1 MKVRVSMPGAT
12 AVVELEENKA
22 GKVFK
27 ELAGQ
32 LLVYGLG
39 GGTEPVNKVPEE
51 PEKEVLAKPEPEKAE
66 PVPEEE
72 QEEDEVSE
80 KKVPLMLSGQGYK
93 GFLYIKC
100 SKCGE
105 VKAFCSKAPL
115 KYCQCG
121 CGNREELHD
130 LVPVYPRCECGRTY
144 KYLTN
149 MEDAVFDI
157 DCINCGSPMSVQWNA
172 KKRVYEPVK
181 D

>member
-1 MKVRVSMPGAT
+1 MKVRVSMQGAT

-32 LLVYGLG
+32 LLIYGLG
-39 GGTEPVNKVPEE
+39 GNETMNEPFNEPEE
-51 PEKEVLAKPEPEKAE
+51 EVLAEPEPERTE

-80 KKVPLMLSGQGYK
+80 KKVPLMLSSQGYK

-105 VKAFCSKAPL
+105 VRAFCSKAPL
-115 KYCQCG
+115 RYCRCD
-121 CGNREELHD
+121 CGNQEELHD
-130 LVPVYPRCECGRTY
+130 LVPMYAKCECGRTY
-144 KYLTN
+144 RYLTN
-149 MEDAVFDI
+149 LEEAAFDVN
-157 DCINCGSPMSVQWNA
+157 CIACGSPMSVQWNA
-172 KKRVYEPVK
+172 KKKVYEAIGG
-181 D
+181 

>member
-1 MKVRVSMPGAT
+1 MAS
-12 AVVELEENKA
+12 
-22 GKVFK
+22 
-27 ELAGQ
+27 
-32 LLVYGLG
+32 G
-39 GGTEPVNKVPEE
+39 GGTESADKIS
-51 PEKEVLAKPEPEKAE
+51 AE
-66 PVPEEE
+66 PVIGSVKEPDAEPEEE
-72 QEEDEVSE
+72 QKEDSEEMAVR
-80 KKVPLMLSGQGYK
+80 KVPLMTTGQGYK

-149 MEDAVFDI
+149 MEEAVFDI
-157 DCINCGSPMSVQWNA
+157 DCVNCGSPMSVQWNA
-172 KKRVYEPVK
+172 KKRVYEPVNE
-181 D
+181 